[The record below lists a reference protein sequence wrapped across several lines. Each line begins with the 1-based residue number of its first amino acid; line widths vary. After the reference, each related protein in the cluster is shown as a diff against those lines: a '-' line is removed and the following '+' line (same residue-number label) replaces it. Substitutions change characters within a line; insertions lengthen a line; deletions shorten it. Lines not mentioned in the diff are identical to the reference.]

1 MSKNYIEITNVISQN
16 VGKIAELQPEV
27 MKNFMATAA
36 AATAEGALDLKT
48 KELIALAIGIT
59 NHCDGC
65 IGYHVKSLVEL
76 GVTKEELAETLSTCI
91 YMGGGPALMYAAD
104 AMQAFEQFSQAE

>member
-1 MSKNYIEITNVISQN
+1 MSKDYKKITDEISQHVN
-16 VGKIAELQPEV
+16 AIAELQPEV
-27 MKNFMATAA
+27 MKNFTAMAG
-36 AATAEGALDLKT
+36 AATADGALDLKT

-76 GVTKEELAETLSTCI
+76 GTTKQELSETLATCI

-104 AMQAFEQFSQAE
+104 AMQAYEQFSE

>member
-1 MSKNYIEITNVISQN
+1 MSKNYKEITSAISENVN
-16 VGKIAELQPEV
+16 KIAELQPEV
-27 MKNFMATAA
+27 MKNFMATAS
-36 AATAEGALDLKT
+36 AATAAGALDLKT

-76 GVTKEELAETLSTCI
+76 GTTKQELAETLATCI

-104 AMQAFEQFSQAE
+104 AMQAFEQFSE

>member
-1 MSKNYIEITNVISQN
+1 MSKDYIEITNNISQH
-16 VGKIAELQPEV
+16 VAKIAELQPEV
-27 MKNFMATAA
+27 MTNFMATAA
-36 AATAEGALDLKT
+36 AAGADGALDKKT

-76 GVTKEELAETLSTCI
+76 GTTKQELAETLATCI

-104 AMQAFEQFSQAE
+104 AMQAYEQFTAE